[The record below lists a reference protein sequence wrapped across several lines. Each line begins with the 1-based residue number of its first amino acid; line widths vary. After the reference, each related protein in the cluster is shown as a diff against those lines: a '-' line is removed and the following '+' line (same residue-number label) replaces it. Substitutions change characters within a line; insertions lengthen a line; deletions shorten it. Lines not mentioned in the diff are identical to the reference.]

1 MSTIPFSALE
11 TADLYVDAI
20 YEGGP
25 GNSFQDEPLSKLLG
39 VDNQGGF
46 RVLGQ
51 KKGKVALRLLV
62 LATSMADADWPDS
75 LDPETGLFT
84 YYGDNKKPGRELHET
99 GRRGNEILR
108 EIFLDAYASNSPR
121 ANVPPI
127 LAFSATG
134 QRRAYRFLGLAVPG
148 APGIDPTESLV
159 AIWKV
164 SAGVRFQNYKAH
176 FTILNVPRVERRWL
190 NDIRAGSNSL
200 EHAPASWLK
209 WKAAGQFSPL
219 IADRSIE
226 YRSKEE
232 QLPHSEADHEILRAV
247 YEKFKHNPIAFE
259 RCAAELM
266 RMLLP
271 RVSQYELTRPSR
283 DGGRDA
289 IGHYLIGEG
298 VSSVKV
304 DFAMEAKC
312 WGIDHGVGVKETSR
326 LISRLKHRQFGV
338 FVTTSYINET
348 AYREIKDDG
357 HPIIIVSGGDIVK
370 ILRSKL
376 RTSVDDV
383 SQWLGGLIDYHAT
396 LEKIV
401 DEAT

>member
-1 MSTIPFSALE
+1 MSIIPF
-11 TADLYVDAI
+11 ADLESADLHVDAV

-62 LATSMADADWPDS
+62 LTTSMADADWPDS
-75 LDPETGLFT
+75 LDPETGLFI
-84 YYGDNKKPGRELHET
+84 YYGDNKKPGRELHDT

-108 EIFLDAYASNSPR
+108 EIFLDAHAPVSPR

-134 QRRAYRFLGLAVPG
+134 ERRAYRFLGLAVPG
-148 APGIDPTESLV
+148 APAIDPTESLL

-164 SAGVRFQNYKAH
+164 SGGVRFQNYKAH
-176 FTILNVPRVERRWL
+176 FTILDVPKIERAWLSDIKAGNNVL
-190 NDIRAGSNSL
+190 T
-200 EHAPASWLK
+200 HAPANWLK
-209 WKAAGQFSPL
+209 WKATGQFTPL
-219 IADRSIE
+219 IADRNIE
-226 YRSKEE
+226 YRTKEE
-232 QLPHSEADHEILRAV
+232 QLPQSEADQEILRAV
-247 YEKFKHNPIAFE
+247 YGRFKDNPIEFE

-271 RVSQYELTRPSR
+271 RISQYELTRPSR

-298 VSSVKV
+298 ASSVKV
-304 DFAMEAKC
+304 EFAMEAKC
-312 WGIDHGVGVKETSR
+312 WGPGHGVGVKETSR
-326 LISRLKHRQFGV
+326 LISRLRHRQFGV
-338 FVTTSYINET
+338 FVTTSYIKEQ
-348 AYREIKDDG
+348 AYQEIKDDK
-357 HPIIIVSGGDIVK
+357 HPIIIVSGADIVK
-370 ILRSKL
+370 IPRSKL
-376 RTSVDDV
+376 RTSADDV
-383 SQWLGGLIDYHAT
+383 KKWLNGLYDGDKSSAKA
-396 LEKIV
+396 LDQV
-401 DEAT
+401 A

>member
-1 MSTIPFSALE
+1 MSNVPFSNLE
-11 TADLYVDAI
+11 NADLQVDAI

-62 LATSMADADWPDS
+62 LTTSMSDADWPDT

-84 YYGDNKKPGRELHET
+84 YFGDNKKPGRELHET

-108 EIFLDAYASNSPR
+108 EVFLDAHSATAPR

-134 QRRAYRFLGLAVPG
+134 EKRGYRFLGLAVPG
-148 APGIDPTESLV
+148 APAIDPTESLV

-164 SAGVRFQNYKAH
+164 SGGVRFQNYKAH
-176 FTILNVPRVERRWL
+176 FTILDVPKVERAWL
-190 NDIRAGSNSL
+190 NEIKSGNGSTVD
-200 EHAPASWLK
+200 APANWLR
-209 WKAAGQFSPL
+209 WKRSGQFTPL
-219 IADRSIE
+219 IANRSIE
-226 YRSKEE
+226 YRTKDE
-232 QLPHSEADHEILRAV
+232 QLPQSETDKEMLRAV
-247 YEKFKHNPIAFE
+247 YERFKSAPVQFE

-271 RVSQYELTRPSR
+271 RISEYELTRPSR

-289 IGHYLIGEG
+289 IGYYLIGEG
-298 VSSVKV
+298 ASSIKV
-304 DFAMEAKC
+304 EFAMEAKC
-312 WGIDHGVGVKETSR
+312 WDIDNGVGVKETSR

-338 FVTTSYINET
+338 FVTTSYIKEQ
-348 AYREIKDDG
+348 AYQEIKDDG

-376 RTSVDDV
+376 RTSADDV
-383 SQWLGGLIDYHAT
+383 RKWLDGMPGSENASAKSLSQVG
-396 LEKIV
+396 
-401 DEAT
+401 